1 MIIDA
6 EKIESVIDASCGAS
20 TAEVRGVIEKAGE
33 GRGLSLEEAA
43 CLLSVE
49 DAGLMRLIHEKAGEL
64 KQRLFGKRV
73 VLFAPL
79 YLSNF
84 CSNNCVYCGFRV
96 SNKDMARRALTV
108 DEAVRE
114 AHAIE
119 SMGFKRVLLVTGEDP
134 ERGVDYVTSVVRAIY
149 AGTGMRIIHVNAA
162 PMAVDGFR
170 ELKAAGV
177 GVYQSFQETYHRP
190 TYAQVHPA
198 GRKRDYDWRLS
209 VMDRACEAG
218 FGDVGIGPLLGL
230 YDFRFD
236 CLAAIAHSI
245 HLYER
250 FGSHAH
256 TISVPRLRP
265 AEGAALTDAV
275 YPVTDADLKRVVSVL
290 RLAAPTAGVVIST
303 RESAALRAELVA
315 VGATQL
321 SAASRTNPG
330 GYGNEATLE
339 QFATNDRRTLAEVMR
354 SVAGDG
360 LLPSLC
366 TTCYRVG
373 RTGREF
379 AEKTASGGM
388 SSLCQANAILTLKEY
403 LEDYGSNGS
412 DAALRK
418 ALAASI
424 GEIDDPAMKRAVLE
438 KISEIEAGKRDL
450 FF

>member
-1 MIIDA
+1 MIIDS
-6 EKIESVIDASCGAS
+6 EKIESAIEASRGAS
-20 TAEVRGVIEKAGE
+20 SADAAAIIEKAGS
-33 GRGLSLEEAA
+33 GRGLSVFDAA

-49 DAGLMRLIHEKAGEL
+49 DASIARLIHEKAGGL
-64 KQRLFGKRV
+64 KERLFGKRV

-79 YLSNF
+79 YLSNY
-84 CSNNCVYCGFRV
+84 CTNGCVYCGFRAA
-96 SNKDMARRALTV
+96 NKDMARRALAV
-108 DEAVRE
+108 DEAVAE
-114 AHAIE
+114 ARSIE
-119 SMGFKRVLLVTGEDP
+119 AMGFKRVLLVTGEDP
-134 ERGVDYVTSVVRAIY
+134 ERGVDYVASVVRAIY
-149 AGTGMRIIHVNAA
+149 AKTGIRIIHVNAP
-162 PMAVDGFR
+162 PMDVEGFKA
-170 ELKAAGV
+170 LKSAGV

-190 TYAQVHPA
+190 TYAQVHPT

-236 CLAAIAHSI
+236 TLAAIAHST

-265 AEGAALTDAV
+265 ADGAALTDAV
-275 YPVTDADLKRVVSVL
+275 YPVTDADLKRIVSVL

-303 RESAALRAELVA
+303 REAAALRAELTA

-354 SVAGDG
+354 SVAQDG

-379 AEKTASGGM
+379 AEKTASGAM
-388 SSLCQANAILTLKEY
+388 SSLCHVNAILTLKEY
-403 LEDYGSNGS
+403 LEDYGSNGA
-412 DAALRK
+412 DTALRK
-418 ALAASI
+418 TLAASI
-424 GEIDDPAMKRAVLE
+424 EEIADPVMKRAVLE
-438 KISEIEAGKRDL
+438 KIAQIEAGKRDL